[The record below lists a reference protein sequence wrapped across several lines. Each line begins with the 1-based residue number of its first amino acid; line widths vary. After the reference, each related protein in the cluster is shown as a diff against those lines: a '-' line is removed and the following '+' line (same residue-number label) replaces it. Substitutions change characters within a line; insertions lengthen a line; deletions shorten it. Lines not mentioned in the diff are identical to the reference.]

1 MGTVSVRYIAEDV
14 GAAVDFYTGLL
25 GFDTV
30 MNPGAGFA
38 ILARGD
44 LRLLLNAPGA
54 GGAGQATVDAG
65 LSAGGWNRFQL
76 AVDDLDAEVS
86 RLRTA
91 GVEFATEII
100 EGRGGRTSLIKDPA
114 GNIVELFEPP
124 ARE

>member
-14 GAAVDFYTGLL
+14 GAAADFYTGLL
-25 GFDTV
+25 GFETV
-30 MNPGAGFA
+30 MAPGPGFA

-54 GGAGQATVDAG
+54 GGAGQATVDAN

-76 AVDDLDAEVS
+76 AVDDLDDEVA

-91 GVEFATEII
+91 DVEFASEII
-100 EGRGGRTSLIKDPA
+100 EGRGGRTCLIQDPA

-124 ARE
+124 VRD